1 MKQLGAGTLFG
12 WKSGHISGSG
22 SKSNVFGP
30 VISVILT
37 VVVARLLTTAWWRI
51 CSRRCR
57 SSPTRFRPDPTLK
70 LFLAGIYDTS
80 IFCIKIYR
88 RHFQEIM
95 TIFFLARNWLAC
107 RICSWMFFL
116 YQQSATLQ
124 TALRSRAFFGW
135 SEAELFGWRRVLLF
149 EIEKKCCNIFTELFD
164 NLGYEDPHIF
174 TFLNLAFH
182 IRFRG

>member
-80 IFCIKIYR
+80 ILYIFCIKIYC

-95 TIFFLARNWLAC
+95 TIFFLARKWLAW
-107 RICSWMFFL
+107 RKCSWMFFL
-116 YQQSATLQ
+116 ISSPL
-124 TALRSRAFFGW
+124 
-135 SEAELFGWRRVLLF
+135 
-149 EIEKKCCNIFTELFD
+149 
-164 NLGYEDPHIF
+164 
-174 TFLNLAFH
+174 
-182 IRFRG
+182 RFRRRCGAEPFLVGAKLNFLVGAGSYFLR

>member
-57 SSPTRFRPDPTLK
+57 SSPRRFRPEPTLK
-70 LFLAGIYDTS
+70 LFLAGIYDKKY
-80 IFCIKIYR
+80 FIYILYQNILQTFSRNYDNFFFFYISSPLSFR
-88 RHFQEIM
+88 RRCGAE
-95 TIFFLARNWLAC
+95 FFLVGSKLN
-107 RICSWMFFL
+107 FL
-116 YQQSATLQ
+116 VGA
-124 TALRSRAFFGW
+124 W
-135 SEAELFGWRRVLLF
+135 S
-149 EIEKKCCNIFTELFD
+149 
-164 NLGYEDPHIF
+164 Y
-174 TFLNLAFH
+174 FLK
-182 IRFRG
+182 